1 MTAGTGSATT
11 AAAQAFNDAG
21 FNDNGVDFND
31 PSFIV
36 MVTGGCGF
44 IGHHFVEH
52 VYRTTQWQIV
62 VIDKL
67 TYASAGLDRL
77 RDVFS
82 DVVGTTQSCVD
93 QKTGKKVDYVETF
106 PPRRV
111 RVYAWDLAL
120 PMSVGL
126 AREIGDVD
134 YIVHIAAE
142 THVDNSIEEP
152 VYFVQNNT
160 MSTVH
165 LLEWA
170 RKLTAKGRLKVFFYF
185 STDEVS

>member
-134 YIVHIAAE
+134 YIVHMAAE